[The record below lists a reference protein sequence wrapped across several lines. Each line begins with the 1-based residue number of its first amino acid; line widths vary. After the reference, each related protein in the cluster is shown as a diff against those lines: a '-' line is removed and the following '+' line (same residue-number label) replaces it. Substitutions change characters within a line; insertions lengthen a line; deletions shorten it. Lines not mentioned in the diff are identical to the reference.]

1 MINSILRKRL
11 FTSLILLFITYLMF
25 RYDFFL
31 IFFLMV
37 LGITSLIEFFE
48 IIKKITKNGILAF
61 SINSFFISYIFLFCF
76 FFLFILKFYTY

>member
-1 MINSILRKRL
+1 MNIKKVKKFWIGMINSILRKRL

-37 LGITSLIEFFE
+37 LGITSLIEFLKLL
-48 IIKKITKNGILAF
+48 KKL
-61 SINSFFISYIFLFCF
+61 
-76 FFLFILKFYTY
+76 LKTVF